1 MELKKC
7 HNEYKELIDTDSVKQ
22 IQNIDCIGIL
32 EYLDNYAGKM
42 YCAKD
47 KRNDE
52 NRKQIEKNEAAAKKA
67 VAEFNKIANIIC
79 KEERELEQDGNNDWL
94 DGSRQKLRGYLW
106 IELKNFN
113 KKEKPESIS
122 LFVESFG
129 KVKKSKF
136 RVSLEIN
143 NEKAKKISGEMQ
155 KYHKHLE
162 LKINH
167 KNELVYISGSSE
179 DSNIEIINEAKK
191 DIIENVKIGKYRKV
205 QISKVIERREG
216 LTNEDYVKA
225 ILQGVQSLLPY
236 YEYVVGNLKYEEALK
251 QVNNTLNL
259 NEFDKN
265 MILYG
270 PPGTGKTYNTAKYA
284 VSICDRIDLNELSD
298 YKKVMERYK
307 QLKDDGRIE
316 FTTFHQS
323 YGYEEFIEGIKP
335 VMDDEYI
342 DDRGIK
348 YKIEPGL
355 FKKFCENVEMKN
367 ITEKIDKKL
376 NLSPNVWKVSLKQT
390 GDNDVRKECM
400 DKEHIRIG
408 WDSYGKDI
416 TEETNYEH
424 GGKAVLEAFISK
436 MQIGD
441 IVLSCYS
448 AHTIDAVG
456 IIIGDYEWNDR
467 YPEYKRLRKVEWLVK
482 GINYNILDINN
493 NVPMTLSAVYNL
505 SRISPAEAL
514 KIVENTNG
522 KISNDENK
530 NYVFIIDEINRG
542 NISKIFGE
550 LITLIET
557 KKRIGAEEELKV
569 KLPYSKS
576 EFGVPDNIY
585 ILGTMNTADRNIT
598 IMDTALRRRFEFIEI
613 MPEPEK
619 LRNIKIEDTE
629 LDIEKMLD
637 TINQRIEALY
647 DREHTIGHAL
657 FWGLKYEPTL
667 EKLVSIFEKS
677 VIPLL
682 QEYFYDDYSK
692 IRLILGEAFIKK
704 EEMEIEKIFKMEI
717 EEIDIPEYKYAI
729 SKDALKSIESYIN
742 IYK

>member
-1 MELKKC
+1 MELKKYR
-7 HNEYKELIDTDSVKQ
+7 NEYKELVDLSIPKQ
-22 IQNIDCIGIL
+22 MRNINCIGIL
-32 EYLDNYAGKM
+32 EYLDNYAGKE
-42 YCAKD
+42 YCD
-47 KRNDE
+47 VSKRNEE
-52 NRKQIEKNEAAAKKA
+52 NRNQIEENEAAAKKA
-67 VAEFNKIANIIC
+67 VAEFDKIVNIC
-79 KEERELEQDGNNDWL
+79 KENFRLKKDNPNKWI
-94 DGSRQKLRGYLW
+94 DGSNRKLRHYLW
-106 IELKNFN
+106 VELKNSD

-122 LFVESFG
+122 LFAEPFEKG
-129 KVKKSKF
+129 KKSKF

-143 NEKAKKISGEMQ
+143 NGKAKKIPGEMQ
-155 KYHKHLE
+155 RYHKHLDLDLDDE
-162 LKINH
+162 
-167 KNELVYISGSSE
+167 NELVYILGSSE
-179 DSNIEIINEAKK
+179 KFNITTINESKE
-191 DIIENVKIGKYRKV
+191 DIIENIKIGKYSKV
-205 QISKVIERREG
+205 QISKVIERKEG
-216 LTNEDYVKA
+216 LNNEDYLKA
-225 ILQGVQSLLPY
+225 ILEGVNSLLPY
-236 YEYVVGNLKYEEALK
+236 YEYVVGILTYEEAL
-251 QVNNTLNL
+251 NRMNYSLNS

-284 VSICDRIDLNELSD
+284 VSICDGINLKELND

-307 QLKDDGRIE
+307 QLKNEGRIE

-335 VMDDEYI
+335 IMDDEYVN
-342 DDRGIK
+342 DKGIK

-355 FKKFCENVEMKN
+355 FKKFCANVETKN
-367 ITEKIDKKL
+367 ILEKIDKKL
-376 NLSPNVWKVSLKQT
+376 NSSPNVWKVSLKQT

-400 DKEHIRIG
+400 EKEHIRIG
-408 WDSYGKDI
+408 WDSYGEDI

-424 GGKAVLEAFISK
+424 GGKSILDAFISK

-456 IIIGDYEWNDR
+456 IIIGDYEWNDE
-467 YPEYKRLRKVEWLVK
+467 YTEYKRLRKVEWLVK
-482 GINYNILDINN
+482 GLNYNILDINN
-493 NVPMTLSAVYNL
+493 NVPLTLSAVYNL

-530 NYVFIIDEINRG
+530 KYVFIIDEINRG

-576 EFGVPDNIY
+576 EFGVPDNVY

-598 IMDTALRRRFEFIEI
+598 IMDTALRRRFGFIEI

-619 LRNIKIEDTE
+619 LRNIKIEGTE
-629 LDIEKMLD
+629 LNIEKMLD
-637 TINQRIEALY
+637 TLNQRIEALY

-657 FWGLKYEPTL
+657 FCGLKDEPTL
-667 EKLVSIFEKS
+667 EKLASIFEKS

-704 EEMEIEKIFKMEI
+704 QEIEIEKIFNMDI
-717 EEIDIPEYKYAI
+717 EEIDIPEYKYSI
-729 SKDALKSIESYIN
+729 SKDSLKSIESYIN